1 MGNIGSTRAS
11 GPPEWTIVTD
21 ENQDG
26 YIDEAVATEE
36 PPQYG
41 VGPFSIREV
50 ALAGTWLVAF
60 VVSFFPIYGDLGEGP
75 SVWSSGI
82 DWVLTIGVPTVAV
95 FLVVLRRLSPQGI
108 RRVGSLGIDQF
119 ASVAFSVAT
128 VLWLTI
134 LWTSFVHLASGA
146 VFLATWVVWVE
157 FFLMLAG
164 VLLTV
169 LAPFIAPFAQDFR
182 GRPEIPAHRSA
193 RPVLPISPRPAFVR
207 PEPAADEYTPYA
219 DDTADAPGAAPVYGA
234 APAYGTTPAYDTD
247 ARSEAETLRDAEVDA
262 QRTPDASE
270 NDAETTVIPLEQQ
283 DLDAGPDTAAAADEP
298 VLAAEPAATE
308 PAHARESFE
317 HVENPSSTVEPA
329 AATAPQHQAFWALV
343 PEERDIVDE
352 IGIPVFR
359 IGPTAWALVI
369 EDRGDV
375 FVVRHE
381 DGRIGYLHDVSGV
394 TRG

>member
-1 MGNIGSTRAS
+1 M
-11 GPPEWTIVTD
+11 TD
-21 ENQDG
+21 ETQDG
-26 YIDEAVATEE
+26 NIDEAVATEE

-95 FLVVLRRLSPQGI
+95 FLIVLRRLSPQGI

-134 LWTSFVHLASGA
+134 IWNSFIELASERI
-146 VFLATWVVWVE
+146 FLATWVVWVE

-164 VLLTV
+164 VVLTV
-169 LAPFIAPFAQDFR
+169 LAPYIAPFAQDFR
-182 GRPEIPAHRSA
+182 ARPEVPAHRNA
-193 RPVLPISPRPAFVR
+193 RPVVPVSPRPAFVR
-207 PEPAADEYTPYA
+207 PEPAADEYAPYADSTATADGAHGAAQAPTTPYA
-219 DDTADAPGAAPVYGA
+219 ASAASQDAGVDETPRDT
-234 APAYGTTPAYDTD
+234 YD
-247 ARSEAETLRDAEVDA
+247 
-262 QRTPDASE
+262 
-270 NDAETTVIPLEQQ
+270 DAETTVLPL
-283 DLDAGPDTAAAADEP
+283 DLQGGDADARADGAAAATGTTVAADEP
-298 VLAAEPAATE
+298 ATAVTE
-308 PAHARESFE
+308 PAHARDSFE
-317 HVENPSSTVEPA
+317 HVEHPSSTVEPA

-343 PEERDIVDE
+343 PEERDVVDE

-369 EDRGDV
+369 EDRGDA

>member
-1 MGNIGSTRAS
+1 M
-11 GPPEWTIVTD
+11 TD
-21 ENQDG
+21 EKQDG
-26 YIDEAVATEE
+26 TIDEAGATQE

-50 ALAGTWLVAF
+50 ALVGTWLVAF
-60 VVSFFPIYGDLGEGP
+60 VVSFFPIYGDIGEGP

-82 DWVLTIGVPTVAV
+82 DWVLTVGVPTVAV
-95 FLVVLRRLSPQGI
+95 FLIVLRRLSPQGI

-134 LWTSFVHLASGA
+134 LWNSFIRLANRSD
-146 VFLATWVVWVE
+146 FLATWVVWVE

-164 VLLTV
+164 VILTAF
-169 LAPFIAPFAQDFR
+169 APFIAPFAQDFR
-182 GRPEIPAHRSA
+182 GRPEIPAHRNA
-193 RPVLPISPRPAFVR
+193 RPVLPVAPRPAYVR
-207 PEPAADEYTPYA
+207 PEPAAAEPADAEAEYTPYA
-219 DDTADAPGAAPVYGA
+219 DDAAYGA
-234 APAYGTTPAYDTD
+234 AAAPTTPYAPSAPERASD
-247 ARSEAETLRDAEVDA
+247 ANVGASAEATSGDDY
-262 QRTPDASE
+262 P
-270 NDAETTVIPLEQQ
+270 TTVIPV
-283 DLDAGPDTAAAADEP
+283 DPRDTDADATRTDAT
-298 VLAAEPAATE
+298 LPAGERTTTTE
-308 PAHARESFE
+308 PTLARESFE
-317 HVENPSSTVEPA
+317 HVENPTSTVEPA

-381 DGRIGYLHDVSGV
+381 DGRIGYLHDTSGV